1 MKLAEQVVEFIAKG
15 LEKVLGQIKGLRE
28 QLLAIPSQIG
38 VEVKPVNEV
47 ALGASIVLMQRLVDS
62 TQSWVRAGM
71 AGTGMGNLLTVQM
84 QYLSR
89 EIASVF
95 LPLMRSV
102 SDILERVTVYFRSLT
117 GDQQHSIRKWIE
129 TSAAILLVANV
140 VPRLVSGLVS
150 VVMPVVNLTVATWQ
164 VGMARIGAASTS
176 ASATVSAASATAAAA
191 SVSAAATVSGAAATA
206 ATATSAAATLMSTA
220 LTVATAGLNLLIG
233 AAIALGTSLVVGTEG
248 GRQSLGQ
255 FAKWAAGVAKQVVDT
270 FEQIWAAAEPLWKGL
285 VSIVSTAWQQISAAT
300 SRVWSSV
307 VSIFNSVW
315 NAIKPLLETVSQLA
329 EAFASP
335 MFEAARIGWA
345 LIEATVQGAAAAISV
360 LMATT
365 RPLLGLFRITLAP
378 VIALF
383 EFLGKVIGKVSDW
396 IGSVS
401 SQLSSSFGGMASL
414 FNSIFE
420 PIIPL
425 FDEIYNAVVEISRVL
440 GDELLSALGEAGR
453 MFGDLFGGWDEF
465 LKAFVETIKN
475 TVATIRETVK
485 FLASSIAS
493 TLNNAIQT
501 MASMARAV
509 GLESMAR
516 RLESIRIDLNR
527 QRQDRQ
533 NEERAPK
540 EGRPRESLE
549 MAGGG
554 FGSPDQLWRR
564 LQEAGLRQEA
574 TARENKK
581 VEHLERIDR
590 NIATLVRPVG
600 EPEARPAKS
609 RLFGR

>member
-28 QLLAIPSQIG
+28 QLAGIPGQIG
-38 VEVKPVNEV
+38 IEVKPVNEV

-102 SDILERVTVYFRSLT
+102 SDILERVTAYFRSLT

-150 VVMPVVNLTVATWQ
+150 VVMPTVNLAVASWQ
-164 VGMARIGAASTS
+164 VGMARIGAASVG
-176 ASATVSAASATAAAA
+176 AAATVSAASA
-191 SVSAAATVSGAAATA
+191 SA
-206 ATATSAAATLMSTA
+206 ATATSAAATVMSTA
-220 LTVATAGLNLLIG
+220 LTIATAGLNLLIG

-248 GRQSLGQ
+248 GRQSLSQ

-345 LIEATVQGAAAAISV
+345 LIEATVHGAAAAISM
-360 LMATT
+360 LMAVT

-414 FNSIFE
+414 FNSIFA

-425 FDEIYNAVVEISRVL
+425 FDEIYSAVVEISRVL
-440 GDELLSALGEAGR
+440 GDELLSALSEAGR

-485 FLASSIAS
+485 FLTSSIAS

-516 RLESIRIDLNR
+516 RLENVRIDLNR
-527 QRQDRQ
+527 QRQERQ

-600 EPEARPAKS
+600 EPDGKPARSK
-609 RLFGR
+609 LFGR